1 MDQSINVKTS
11 VVICTHNPR
20 RDYLART
27 LDSLQAQDLAPDQW
41 ELIVVDNHSSEPLS
55 ACCDLSWHPKGR
67 VVVEP
72 ELGLTPARLRG
83 LAEAAGEIIVFADD
97 DNVLSPDYLTQVLA
111 IFGEQP
117 RLGCI
122 GAGILR
128 PEFESEPLPETRPY
142 LSYLALRELDRD
154 VWGNQL
160 TGWIPWGAGLAVRQ
174 TVGRLYHATIS
185 RSALGTGLDR
195 KGDSLISGGDDEFS
209 HVAVAHGWGVGV
221 FTALR
226 ITHLIGSKRLA
237 IPYLERL
244 IEANGATRAMLAR
257 LHGEAIQPLR
267 PVSLSQLLFLVGK
280 VSLRDFLKAC
290 VGYATLA
297 RASRFD
303 RRMAR
308 LQFDGWRSAVVKAG
322 DFSGI

>member
-1 MDQSINVKTS
+1 MKISA
-11 VVICTHNPR
+11 VICTHNPR
-20 RDYLART
+20 RDYLERT
-27 LDSLQAQDLAPDQW
+27 LESLRAQDLAPDQW
-41 ELIVVDNHSSEPLS
+41 ELIVVDNHSSEPVS
-55 ACCDLSWHPKGR
+55 GCCDLSWHPQGR

-97 DNVLSPDYLTQVLA
+97 DNVLSTDYLKQVLA
-111 IFGEQP
+111 IFAEQP

-160 TGWIPWGAGLAVRQ
+160 TGWIPWGAGLAVRKA
-174 TVGRLYHATIS
+174 VGVLYREAIA
-185 RSALGTGLDR
+185 RSALGISLDR

-221 FTALR
+221 FTALK

-237 IPYLERL
+237 VSYLERL

-257 LHGEAIQPLR
+257 LHGEEIQPLR
-267 PVSLSQLLFLVGK
+267 PGSLGQLLFLVGK
-280 VSLRDFLKAC
+280 VPLRAFLKGC
-290 VGYATLA
+290 FGYVTFIRAT
-297 RASRFD
+297 RFD

-308 LQFDGWRSAVVKAG
+308 LQFAGWMGAVVKG
-322 DFSGI
+322 GFLK